1 MKRVRGFTLLEVM
14 LVVAIVGILAAIA
27 LPAYQNQVRKGNR
40 SAAQQFMLDVATKE
54 QQILMDSRRYVAVTD
69 TSYFGNKPSDANAG
83 IGIAPPD
90 STVGKYT
97 FVVTADNTA
106 TPPTF
111 LITATA
117 ASGQAVDAASAQ
129 ITIDQAG
136 TRNYRDSSGTVT
148 STW

>member
-14 LVVAIVGILAAIA
+14 IVCVIVGVLAAIA
-27 LPAYQNQVRKGNR
+27 LPAYQNQVHKGNR

-69 TSYFGNKPSDANAG
+69 TSYFGNKPSDTNAG
-83 IGIAPPD
+83 VGIAAPA
-90 STVGKYT
+90 STTGKYT
-97 FVVTADNTA
+97 FVVTADNTVN
-106 TPPTF
+106 PPTF

-117 ASGQAVDAASAQ
+117 ASGEAVDAASAQ
-129 ITIDQAG
+129 ITIDQTG
-136 TRNYRDSSGTVT
+136 LRNYLDSGGTVT

>member
-1 MKRVRGFTLLEVM
+1 
-14 LVVAIVGILAAIA
+14 
-27 LPAYQNQVRKGNR
+27 
-40 SAAQQFMLDVATKE
+40 MLDVATKE

-69 TSYFGNKPSDANAG
+69 TSYFGNTPSDTNAG
-83 IGIAPPD
+83 VGIAPPD

-117 ASGQAVDAASAQ
+117 ASGQAVDAASAK
-129 ITIDQAG
+129 ITVDQAG
-136 TRNYRDSSGTVT
+136 TRNYLDSGGTVT